1 MQRKRHLLS
10 KIVGKAATNVV
21 SNSNLEVERGS
32 RPPGHDVIALVEGHV
47 VGVGAPQLV
56 PLALPR
62 RRRRRRRLL
71 LGGLGRAGL
80 GGGAAPRGAPR
91 PSYLLW
97 RHLV

>member
-1 MQRKRHLLS
+1 ML
-10 KIVGKAATNVV
+10 
-21 SNSNLEVERGS
+21 SNLEVERGAW
-32 RPPGHDVIALVEGHV
+32 PPGHDLGALVEGHV

-56 PLALPR
+56 AFTPL
-62 RRRRRRRLL
+62 RRRRRLL